1 MAVDSWRRA
10 TPKAT
15 RRLGPTGLVAALVPL
30 VLCAIL
36 SLWEPFGVR
45 ALRDL
50 EFDAFQRWSPRA
62 YDPESPVRIVAIDDE
77 SLRRLGQWPW
87 PRTRVAEL
95 INNLSGAGAAT
106 IVLDVLF
113 SEPER
118 TPDGKESSGDKELA
132 DAIAKGRVVLGMAF
146 ADQGTRPT
154 VKAGFATAG
163 DDPRPFLPRFTG
175 SILPL
180 DAFRERAA
188 GLGAMNFVP
197 DRDLVVR
204 ELPTLF
210 NAAGEFAPTLA
221 MEALRLA
228 QGASSYVT
236 RSGDASGDSDYG
248 EAPGMTAIRV
258 GSVETLT
265 ARNGTIR
272 IRYAGTQAERRVPA
286 WRIFEDDFDAKPV
299 QGAIVFVGATA
310 SALYDLR
317 ATPLEPNVPGI
328 DIHAEMVE

>member
-1 MAVDSWRRA
+1 MIADSTRLARPRPA
-10 TPKAT
+10 
-15 RRLGPTGLVAALVPL
+15 RRLGPTGLLAALVPL

-180 DAFRERAA
+180 DAFRERAT
-188 GLGAMNFVP
+188 GLGAMNFIP

-210 NAAGEFAPTLA
+210 NVAGELVPSLA
-221 MEALRLA
+221 VEAMRVA
-228 QGASSYVT
+228 QGASTFVVRAT
-236 RSGDASGDSDYG
+236 NASGDKTFG
-248 EAPGMTAIRV
+248 EKTGITSIKI
-258 GSVETLT
+258 GGIETLT
-265 ARNGTIR
+265 GPNGAIR
-272 IRYAGTQAERRVPA
+272 IRYAGTRPEREIAA
-286 WRIFEDDFDAKPV
+286 WKILAGELDPKLLD
-299 QGAIVFVGATA
+299 GAIVLIGATA

-317 ATPLEPNVPGI
+317 ATPLETWSPASKSTPR
-328 DIHAEMVE
+328 

>member
-1 MAVDSWRRA
+1 MYPHDRGFDEARKVEADPAAWADGPPRRPRSA
-10 TPKAT
+10 
-15 RRLGPTGLVAALVPL
+15 
-30 VLCAIL
+30 
-36 SLWEPFGVR
+36 R
-45 ALRDL
+45 ALRDPVAVGTLRRPGAARL

-163 DDPRPFLPRFTG
+163 DDPRPFLPRLHRLHPAARRFPREGDGPWRHELHSG
-175 SILPL
+175 S
-180 DAFRERAA
+180 
-188 GLGAMNFVP
+188 
-197 DRDLVVR
+197 
-204 ELPTLF
+204 
-210 NAAGEFAPTLA
+210 
-221 MEALRLA
+221 
-228 QGASSYVT
+228 
-236 RSGDASGDSDYG
+236 RS
-248 EAPGMTAIRV
+248 
-258 GSVETLT
+258 
-265 ARNGTIR
+265 
-272 IRYAGTQAERRVPA
+272 RRP
-286 WRIFEDDFDAKPV
+286 
-299 QGAIVFVGATA
+299 
-310 SALYDLR
+310 
-317 ATPLEPNVPGI
+317 
-328 DIHAEMVE
+328 